1 MFSFGSPLTRLA
13 YSCPAPATQE
23 GHVTEGRRWQTALRP
38 GETEA
43 RWGLNFPP
51 RFSHT
56 FLTLRARSARAR
68 GRAATSLALVLAH
81 VPSFPDVR
89 AGWAMSKSL
98 LALNVFMAALSLFF
112 LIRIADT
119 VLRRGPALPL
129 RVASSA
135 NTPAPFNLGAAASS
149 RTSAVDLIAA
159 RSLFHPDRAL
169 PKRSDA
175 LIGLPPTAN
184 LMLYGVVWRED
195 NPLAY
200 VEDPASKKIF
210 GYKTGDPMAG
220 GYVERIE
227 MDRIVIRR
235 TDGPFEIMLRAPNKP
250 RPVVSGA
257 LPVDT
262 TAAAVPPAPPV
273 SSAEAV
279 PQGLHR
285 RVPKD

>member
-1 MFSFGSPLTRLA
+1 MRGLA
-13 YSCPAPATQE
+13 
-23 GHVTEGRRWQTALRP
+23 
-38 GETEA
+38 
-43 RWGLNFPP
+43 FPP
-51 RFSHT
+51 RLSHT

-81 VPSFPDVR
+81 VLSFPDVR

-129 RVASSA
+129 RIASSA
-135 NTPAPFNLGAAASS
+135 NTPAPFNLGVAASS
-149 RTSAVDLIAA
+149 RTSAVYDLIAA

-175 LIGLPPTAN
+175 LIALPPAAN

-200 VEDPASKKIF
+200 VEDPATKKIF
-210 GYKTGDPMAG
+210 GYKTGDAMAG

-227 MDRIVIRR
+227 LDRIVIRR

-250 RPVVSGA
+250 RPVVSGT
-257 LPVDT
+257 PPTET
-262 TAAAVPPAPPV
+262 TATLSPSQPAPSADGV
-273 SSAEAV
+273 SPGIPRGIV
-279 PQGLHR
+279 R
-285 RVPKD
+285 RTRD

>member
-1 MFSFGSPLTRLA
+1 MTRRLRAVVVSGHTLRPHITHLFSTLRTRLA
-13 YSCPAPATQE
+13 
-23 GHVTEGRRWQTALRP
+23 HVRRR
-38 GETEA
+38 GET
-43 RWGLNFPP
+43 F
-51 RFSHT
+51 
-56 FLTLRARSARAR
+56 
-68 GRAATSLALVLAH
+68 LALSLAH
-81 VPSFPDVR
+81 VPPFPDVR
-89 AGWAMSKSL
+89 AGWAMSRSL
-98 LALNVFMAALSLFF
+98 LALNLFMAGLSLFF

-135 NTPAPFNLGAAASS
+135 NTPAPVNLGVTASS
-149 RTSAVDLIAA
+149 RPSAVYDLIAT

-175 LIGLPPTAN
+175 LIALPPAAN
-184 LMLYGVVWRED
+184 LMLYGVVWSED
-195 NPLAY
+195 SPLAY
-200 VEDPASKKIF
+200 LEDPASKKIF

-227 MDRIVIRR
+227 LDRIVIRR

-262 TAAAVPPAPPV
+262 TAAAVPPAPPA
-273 SSAEAV
+273 SSADRI
-279 PQGLHR
+279 PPGIYR

>member
-1 MFSFGSPLTRLA
+1 M
-13 YSCPAPATQE
+13 
-23 GHVTEGRRWQTALRP
+23 
-38 GETEA
+38 
-43 RWGLNFPP
+43 
-51 RFSHT
+51 
-56 FLTLRARSARAR
+56 FLTLLARSARPR
-68 GRAATSLALVLAH
+68 RRAATFLALGLAH

-89 AGWAMSKSL
+89 PGWAMSKSL
-98 LALNVFMAALSLFF
+98 LALNLFMAALSLFF

-135 NTPAPFNLGAAASS
+135 STPAPVNLGVTASS
-149 RTSAVDLIAA
+149 RSSAVYDLIAA
-159 RSLFHPDRAL
+159 RSLFHPDRAV

-175 LIGLPPTAN
+175 LLALPPAAN
-184 LMLYGVVWRED
+184 LMLYGVVWSED

-200 VEDPASKKIF
+200 LEDPASKKIF

-227 MDRIVIRR
+227 TDRIVIRR
-235 TDGPFEIMLRAPNKP
+235 TDGPLEIMLRAPNKP

-262 TAAAVPPAPPV
+262 TAVAVPPAPPA
-273 SSAEAV
+273 SSADRI
-279 PQGLHR
+279 PPGIYR